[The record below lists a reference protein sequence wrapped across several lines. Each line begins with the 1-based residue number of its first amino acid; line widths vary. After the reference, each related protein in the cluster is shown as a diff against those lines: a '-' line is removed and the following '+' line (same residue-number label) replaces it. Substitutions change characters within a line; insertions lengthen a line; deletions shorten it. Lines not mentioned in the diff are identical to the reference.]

1 MFKGSFAE
9 SEPVGAGTYWS
20 ESEPV
25 WRSGSILDKTEEIVN
40 DILFFVHS
48 HNNNRLFKKTNRYLK
63 INKLPGIS
71 DNEGG
76 LLLKKILWLE
86 AYFL

>member
-40 DILFFVHS
+40 DILFVHS
-48 HNNNRLFKKTNRYLK
+48 HIDKRLLIEKANT
-63 INKLPGIS
+63 
-71 DNEGG
+71 
-76 LLLKKILWLE
+76 LKKMN
-86 AYFL
+86 FFQ